1 MNPFRL
7 DSQVQA
13 FIRQTEG
20 FSAGL
25 ALDAPLAE
33 VRAAYDRMCAFF
45 AQAHPAG
52 LQVKNGSLHAKNPDR
67 VLAVRA
73 YATPDAVP
81 RRVVLYFHGGGF
93 VVGGLESHDSICA
106 DLAAGG
112 EVALVALDYR
122 LSPEHRF
129 PAALDDAEAAYED
142 LIDSHQRVILA
153 GDSAGATLAV
163 ALCLRLRR
171 KGRPMPWA
179 QLLVYPMLHPDFRRA
194 LGGPRE
200 NAPLL
205 PAKSL
210 EGYVAAYL
218 GEIPAAITDPEIMPL
233 ATQDFA
239 GLPPAAV
246 FAAEADP
253 LAQDAHDYA
262 AALKQSGVAVAL
274 HAGHGLVH
282 GYLRGRTV
290 SDQIAMAFS
299 AIVSGLH
306 GFAHGGRA

>member
-7 DSQVQA
+7 DSQVLA
-13 FIRQTEG
+13 FIRRTEG
-20 FSAGL
+20 FSADL
-25 ALDAPLAE
+25 PPDAPLGDI
-33 VRAAYDRMCAFF
+33 RAAYDRMCASF

-52 LQVKNGSLHAKNPDR
+52 LHAKDGTLHAQNPDR
-67 VLAVRA
+67 ILAVRA
-73 YATPDAVP
+73 YATPEAVP
-81 RRVVLYFHGGGF
+81 GRVVLYFHGGGF

-112 EVALVALDYR
+112 DVALVALDYR

-142 LIDSHQRVILA
+142 LLDSHQRVILA

-163 ALCLRLRR
+163 ALCLRLRA
-171 KGRPMPWA
+171 KSRPMPWA
-179 QLLVYPMLHPDFRRA
+179 QLLIYPMLHPDFRRA
-194 LGGPRE
+194 MGGPRE

-210 EGYVAAYL
+210 EFYVSAYL
-218 GEIPAAITDPEIMPL
+218 GETPAAITDPEIMPL
-233 ATQDFA
+233 ATRDFA
-239 GLPPAAV
+239 GLPPAAI

-253 LAQDAHDYA
+253 LAQDSHDYA
-262 AALKQSGVAVAL
+262 AALKASGVAVAL
-274 HAGHGLVH
+274 HPGHGLVH

-290 SDQIAMAFS
+290 SDQIAITFS
-299 AIVSGLH
+299 AIVSSLH

>member
-7 DSQVQA
+7 DSQVQEFVRRTEA
-13 FIRQTEG
+13 FSEG
-20 FSAGL
+20 LGP
-25 ALDAPLAE
+25 DAAVPE
-33 VRAAYDRMCAFF
+33 IRAAYDRMCASF

-52 LQVKNGSLHAKNPDR
+52 LHARDGVLHARNPDR
-67 VLAVRA
+67 VLAVRS
-73 YATPDAVP
+73 YATPDAIP
-81 RRVVLYFHGGGF
+81 GRVVLYFHGGGF
-93 VVGGLESHDSICA
+93 VVGGLASHDSICA

-142 LIDSHQRVILA
+142 LLDSHQRVIVA

-163 ALCLRLRR
+163 ALCLRLCA
-171 KGRPMPWA
+171 KGRPLPWA
-179 QLLVYPMLHPDFRRA
+179 QLLIYPMLHPDFRRA
-194 LGGPRE
+194 IGGPKE
-200 NAPLL
+200 KAPLL
-205 PAKSL
+205 PAASL
-210 EGYVAAYL
+210 AGYLEAYL
-218 GEIPAAITDPEIMPL
+218 GHMPAAITDPEILPL

-239 GLPPAAV
+239 GLPPAAI
-246 FAAEADP
+246 FAADVDP

-262 AALKQSGVAVAL
+262 AALKASGVAVAL
-274 HAGHGLVH
+274 HPGPGLVH

-299 AIVSGLH
+299 AIVSSLH
-306 GFAHGGRA
+306 GFAHGGRV

>member
-7 DSQVQA
+7 DSQVLE
-13 FIRQTEG
+13 FVRQTES
-20 FSAGL
+20 FSADL
-25 ALDAPLAE
+25 PPDPPLADI
-33 VRAAYDRMCAFF
+33 RAAYDRMCASF

-52 LQVKNGSLHAKNPDR
+52 LQAKNGALHAKNPDR
-67 VLAVRA
+67 VLAVRS
-73 YATPDAVP
+73 YATPEAVP
-81 RRVVLYFHGGGF
+81 GRVVLYFHGGGF

-112 EVALVALDYR
+112 DVALVALDYR
-122 LSPEHRF
+122 LSPEHHF

-142 LIDSHQRVILA
+142 LLDSHQRVIVA

-163 ALCLRLRR
+163 ALCLRLRA

-179 QLLVYPMLHPDFRRA
+179 QLVIYPMLHPDFRRA
-194 LGGPRE
+194 LGGPKQ

-205 PAKSL
+205 PANSL
-210 EGYVAAYL
+210 EFYVSAYL
-218 GEIPAAITDPEIMPL
+218 GKTPGVITDPEIMPL
-233 ATQDFA
+233 AAREFS

-253 LAQDAHDYA
+253 LAQDSHDYA
-262 AALKQSGVAVAL
+262 AALKESGVAVVL

-299 AIVSGLH
+299 AIVSSLH